1 MRLIACAIFVVALTG
16 SADAYPEFQF
26 STGASRC
33 SECHFAPGGGG
44 LINDYGRDEAGSTIS
59 GAGDGRFAHGLFE
72 LPDMIELGGDLR
84 VASLAKRVRGG
95 SEAAVFP
102 MQVDAYARLSLGK
115 LSLNVT
121 GGILG
126 QIRKATPV
134 TERIGSREH
143 FVMYQPESRD
153 WYVRAGRMFPVF
165 GLRLPDHTAYVRR
178 YTGRHTFE
186 ESYQVAAGIAGD
198 RWDLHASIL
207 TPLALHPVVGR
218 HGWGIALHAE
228 RIAAAS
234 SFSLQ
239 LDARRDGDGTR
250 SWFGGTW
257 KRWLEDPDVLLAAEL
272 DVGLATTPHDR
283 VGQLAGY
290 ASIAYRP
297 GKRWGLGTAAHY
309 FDPDALLL
317 GQERTALD
325 ARFTWFP
332 RAHFELAM
340 LLRAE
345 AAIATL
351 ERSDVLGF
359 LQLHYYL

>member
-1 MRLIACAIFVVALTG
+1 MRLIACTIVVLALGG
-16 SADAYPEFQF
+16 SADAYPDFQF

-33 SECHFAPGGGG
+33 TECHFAPGGGG

-59 GAGDGRFAHGLFE
+59 GGGDGRFAHGAFD
-72 LPDMIELGGDLR
+72 LPDMLELGGDFR

-95 SEAAVFP
+95 TEAAVFP
-102 MQVDAYARLSLGK
+102 MQADLYARVAIGGVSI
-115 LSLNVT
+115 NAT

-126 QIRKATPV
+126 QIREAAPIAD
-134 TERIGSREH
+134 RFGSREH
-143 FVMYQPESRD
+143 YAMYQPESRA

-198 RWDLHASIL
+198 RWDLHTSVL
-207 TPLALHPVVGR
+207 TPIALHPVVGR
-218 HGWGIALHAE
+218 HGWGLALHAE
-228 RIAAAS
+228 RTRDAS

-239 LDARRDGDGTR
+239 LDARRDDDGTR

-257 KRWLEDPDVLLAAEL
+257 KHWLEDPDLLFAAEL
-272 DVGLATTPHDR
+272 DVGLATTPRDR

-297 GKRWGLGTAAHY
+297 GKRWGLGSAAHY

-317 GQERTALD
+317 GQERAALD
-325 ARFTWFP
+325 LRFTWFP
-332 RAHFELAM
+332 RAHYEVAV

-345 AAIATL
+345 AALVTL
-351 ERSDVLGF
+351 ERSDLLGF